1 MKYIEINQESE
12 KLMTDMCDAT
22 AAYLKFSG
30 GGVGMVNKLLS
41 LIKEKETP
49 VITPIVEG

>member
-1 MKYIEINQESE
+1 MKYIEINQDSE
-12 KLMTDMCDAT
+12 QLLTQMCDA
-22 AAYLKFSG
+22 AAAHLKFSG

-41 LIKEKETP
+41 LIKEKDE

>member
-12 KLMTDMCDAT
+12 KLLTDMCDA
-22 AAYLKFSG
+22 AAAHLKFSG

-41 LIKEKETP
+41 LIKEKDEAITP
-49 VITPIVEG
+49 VVEG